1 MNKLQIEGEILFE
14 DKIRYT
20 PSGLVVQSFKI
31 GHKSFQKEAN
41 LKKDVSIE
49 LEAIFIDKHMRKE
62 IQIGKQF
69 LFIGFLDKKSFKSTK
84 LVFHISEI
92 KKLGVI

>member
-1 MNKLQIEGEILFE
+1 VNKLQIEGEILFE

-31 GHKSFQKEAN
+31 GHKSFQQEAN

-49 LEAIFIDKHMRKE
+49 LEAIFIDKHMRKRNSDWETIFIYRVSGQE
-62 IQIGKQF
+62 II
-69 LFIGFLDKKSFKSTK
+69 
-84 LVFHISEI
+84 
-92 KKLGVI
+92 

>member
-1 MNKLQIEGEILFE
+1 
-14 DKIRYT
+14 
-20 PSGLVVQSFKI
+20 
-31 GHKSFQKEAN
+31 
-41 LKKDVSIE
+41 

>member
-31 GHKSFQKEAN
+31 GHKSFQQEAN

-62 IQIGKQF
+62 IQIGKKG
-69 LFIGFLDKKSFKSTK
+69 LFIGFMDKKSFKSTQ
-84 LVFHISEI
+84 LIFHVTEF
-92 KKLGVI
+92 KF